1 MGLSALP
8 KRKYV
13 YAAAVVLLAAGA
25 LVFAL
30 YSNGEGI
37 RGLFSKFLYAV
48 KHSGPFGPL
57 VFLAIFIGAC
67 IFLLPTFYLTIGAG
81 FLFGLGEGFLV
92 ATVSVISGASAAFLF
107 ARYRVRRRI
116 LEIWG
121 KNSAFIALDE
131 AVSEDGWKIVFL
143 GRLSPAF
150 PFNILNYAFG
160 LTAIPF
166 SAYVTSSW
174 AGSIP
179 WTLMYVYTGSLAA
192 DIAGLHPEMGQGSA
206 LHWVFSIL
214 GLGATASAAITA
226 SRTANRAFKKRLR
239 LEEEK
244 AEAQR
249 SSANPQ

>member
-57 VFLAIFIGAC
+57 IFLAIFVGAC

-81 FLFGLGEGFLV
+81 FLFGLWQGFLV
-92 ATVSVISGASAAFLF
+92 ATLSVISGASAGFLF

-121 KNSAFIALDE
+121 RNSAFIALDE

-150 PFNILNYAFG
+150 PFK
-160 LTAIPF
+160 
-166 SAYVTSSW
+166 
-174 AGSIP
+174 
-179 WTLMYVYTGSLAA
+179 
-192 DIAGLHPEMGQGSA
+192 
-206 LHWVFSIL
+206 
-214 GLGATASAAITA
+214 
-226 SRTANRAFKKRLR
+226 NRACDFHRTRLV
-239 LEEEK
+239 
-244 AEAQR
+244 
-249 SSANPQ
+249 